1 MLNQGLF
8 LTNSTSFEHKLKVT
22 SIIYLGRHN
31 LFHKKKKCAEIKGR

>member
-22 SIIYLGRHN
+22 SIIYLGYIVIEVIYWPFKTN
-31 LFHKKKKCAEIKGR
+31 YQ